1 MLSSRLLMLLPPASS
16 TLRAAPPRSL
26 SEPPL
31 RFRVVLQLLV
41 GFWAGVALG
50 AAVPEASVDE
60 DGDLLLGER
69 KVGLAGQRKIPSP
82 SGHLCL
88 AQMKEEHL
96 FGLFVSASIDQEHHN

>member
-1 MLSSRLLMLLPPASS
+1 MLLPPESS
-16 TLRAAPPRSL
+16 TLRAAQQRSL

-31 RFRVVLQLLV
+31 RFRVFPESSV
-41 GFWAGVALG
+41 GFRAGVALG

-60 DGDLLLGER
+60 DGDFLLGER
-69 KVGLAGQRKIPSP
+69 KVGLAGQRKMPSP

-96 FGLFVSASIDQEHHN
+96 FGLFVSASIDQGHHN